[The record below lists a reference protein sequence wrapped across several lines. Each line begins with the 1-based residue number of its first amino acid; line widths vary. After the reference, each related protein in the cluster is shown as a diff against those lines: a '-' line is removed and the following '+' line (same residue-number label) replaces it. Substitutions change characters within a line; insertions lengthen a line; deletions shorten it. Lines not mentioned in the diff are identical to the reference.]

1 MPLVK
6 SPCPSLKKMSRG
18 AHDAESSD
26 PAGDPKEIER
36 EREREREREKEKESY
51 WPRIG
56 HGREKITG
64 RNFVV
69 CAT

>member
-36 EREREREREKEKESY
+36 ERERERERKKK
-51 WPRIG
+51 RA
-56 HGREKITG
+56 TG
-64 RNFVV
+64 RAS
-69 CAT
+69 ATGGKK